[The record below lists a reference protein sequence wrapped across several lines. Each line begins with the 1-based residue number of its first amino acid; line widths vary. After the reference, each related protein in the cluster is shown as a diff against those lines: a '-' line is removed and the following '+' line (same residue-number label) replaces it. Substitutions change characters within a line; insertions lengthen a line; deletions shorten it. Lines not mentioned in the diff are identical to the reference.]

1 MVSAWLDVDHLQV
14 VKGHWANGL
23 ANRLDGTEDHFLR
36 GDAADIYQKRNMRD
50 ERTKIVETVKSGWAV
65 LGAHP
70 ERTHT
75 RASARALIG
84 KGISQIRGDIT
95 VPLLRT

>member
-1 MVSAWLDVDHLQV
+1 MASAWLQVDHQSV
-14 VKGHWANGL
+14 VRGHWENGL

-36 GDAADIYQKRNMRD
+36 GDAAAIFEKRNMDD
-50 ERTKIVETVKSGWAV
+50 ERTKILETVKSGWAV

-75 RASARALIG
+75 RASARAL
-84 KGISQIRGDIT
+84 KGTGILQM
-95 VPLLRT
+95 

>member
-1 MVSAWLDVDHLQV
+1 MQDVASAWLQVDHQTV
-14 VKGHWANGL
+14 VRGHWENGL

-36 GDAADIYQKRNMRD
+36 GDAKDIFEKRHILE

-75 RASARALIG
+75 RASARAL
-84 KGISQIRGDIT
+84 KGTGILQM
-95 VPLLRT
+95 

>member
-1 MVSAWLDVDHLQV
+1 MQDVASAWLQVDHQSV
-14 VKGHWANGL
+14 VRGHWENGL

-36 GDAADIYQKRNMRD
+36 GDAKDIFEKRHILE

-75 RASARALIG
+75 RASARALNG
-84 KGISQIRGDIT
+84 KGILQM
-95 VPLLRT
+95 

>member
-1 MVSAWLDVDHLQV
+1 M
-14 VKGHWANGL
+14 

-36 GDAADIYQKRNMRD
+36 GDARAIFEKRHMDD
-50 ERTKIVETVKSGWAV
+50 ERTKILETVKSGWAV

-75 RASARALIG
+75 RASARAL
-84 KGISQIRGDIT
+84 KGTGI
-95 VPLLRT
+95 

>member
-1 MVSAWLDVDHLQV
+1 M
-14 VKGHWANGL
+14 

-36 GDAADIYQKRNMRD
+36 GDAKAIFEKRNMDD

-75 RASARALIG
+75 RASARAL
-84 KGISQIRGDIT
+84 KGTGILQM
-95 VPLLRT
+95 

>member
-1 MVSAWLDVDHLQV
+1 MASAWLQVDHQTV
-14 VKGHWANGL
+14 VRGHWENGL

-36 GDAADIYQKRNMRD
+36 GDAADIFEKRNMDD
-50 ERTKIVETVKSGWAV
+50 ERTKILETVKSGWAV

-75 RASARALIG
+75 RASTRALNG
-84 KGISQIRGDIT
+84 KGILQM
-95 VPLLRT
+95 

>member
-1 MVSAWLDVDHLQV
+1 M
-14 VKGHWANGL
+14 

-36 GDAADIYQKRNMRD
+36 GDAKDIFEKRHILE

-75 RASARALIG
+75 RASARAL
-84 KGISQIRGDIT
+84 KETGILQM
-95 VPLLRT
+95 

>member
-1 MVSAWLDVDHLQV
+1 M
-14 VKGHWANGL
+14 

-36 GDAADIYQKRNMRD
+36 GDAADIFEKRNMDD
-50 ERTKIVETVKSGWAV
+50 ERTKILETVKSGWAV

-75 RASARALIG
+75 RASARALNG
-84 KGISQIRGDIT
+84 TGILQM
-95 VPLLRT
+95 

>member
-1 MVSAWLDVDHLQV
+1 MASAWLDVDHQAV

-23 ANRLDGTEDHFLR
+23 ANRLDGTEDHRMR
-36 GDAADIYQKRNMRD
+36 GDAADIFKERHMRD
-50 ERTKIVETVKSGWAV
+50 EREKIVETVKSGWAV

-75 RASARALIG
+75 RASARALNG
-84 KGISQIRGDIT
+84 KGILQM
-95 VPLLRT
+95 

>member
-1 MVSAWLDVDHLQV
+1 M
-14 VKGHWANGL
+14 

-36 GDAADIYQKRNMRD
+36 GDARDIFEKRHMDD
-50 ERTKIVETVKSGWAV
+50 ERTKILETVKSGWAV

-84 KGISQIRGDIT
+84 KGISQIWGDIT
-95 VPLLRT
+95 VPILRAYTYIRAYVRTYVP

>member
-1 MVSAWLDVDHLQV
+1 MQDVASAWLQVDHQSV
-14 VKGHWANGL
+14 VRGHWENGL

-36 GDAADIYQKRNMRD
+36 GDAADIFEKRNMDD
-50 ERTKIVETVKSGWAV
+50 ERTKILETVKSGWAV

-75 RASARALIG
+75 RASARARNG
-84 KGISQIRGDIT
+84 TGILQM
-95 VPLLRT
+95 